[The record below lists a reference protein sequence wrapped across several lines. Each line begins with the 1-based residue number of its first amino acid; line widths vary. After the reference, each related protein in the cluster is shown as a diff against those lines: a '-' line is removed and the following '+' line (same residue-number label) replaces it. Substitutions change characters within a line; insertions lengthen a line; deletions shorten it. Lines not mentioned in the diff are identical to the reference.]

1 MAHIQPAE
9 TETVKIFM
17 YIFMECEMEN
27 DTPGNK
33 YPKMKKVSNKTSKP
47 LRSHMAPSL
56 LPPRGT
62 EEENVSCLQLLVQ
75 DLDRRCCFIMGE
87 SAFYESTF
95 QCMSYTS

>member
-17 YIFMECEMEN
+17 YIFMGCEMEN

-33 YPKMKKVSNKTSKP
+33 YPKMKKVSNKTSKS
-47 LRSHMAPSL
+47 LRSHVAPSS

-62 EEENVSCLQLLVQ
+62 REKTVSYLQPGNV
-75 DLDRRCCFIMGE
+75 G
-87 SAFYESTF
+87 STQKVIQTVMTRPF
-95 QCMSYTS
+95 TA